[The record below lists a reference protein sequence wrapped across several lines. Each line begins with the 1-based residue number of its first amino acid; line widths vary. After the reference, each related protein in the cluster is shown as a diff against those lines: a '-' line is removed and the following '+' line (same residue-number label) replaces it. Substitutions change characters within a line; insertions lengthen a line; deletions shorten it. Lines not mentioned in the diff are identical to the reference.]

1 MDRQAEEEYYNGTDR
16 QKETGGKGLLER
28 NIQAKIDIQ
37 ERNEGKKYCKG
48 SERQERSTIKVQTD
62 RKGVL

>member
-1 MDRQAEEEYYNGTDR
+1 M
-16 QKETGGKGLLER
+16 

-48 SERQERSTIKVQTD
+48 SLRQERSTIKVQTD
-62 RKGVL
+62 IKRVLERYRQAGKS